1 MHKNKNQNDPKITIE
16 EARKALGMVERNY
29 SDDDIQAI
37 IDIMWEA
44 AEFAYA
50 EYVDGDQS

>member
-1 MHKNKNQNDPKITIE
+1 MCKNKNTNSSRITISQ
-16 EARKALGMVERNY
+16 ARKALGMTNRNY

-44 AEFAYA
+44 AEFAYD
-50 EYVDGDQS
+50 EYIDGDQS